1 MMFSLIW
8 IFIAETKL

>member
-1 MMFSLIW
+1 MTFSLIW